1 MPLPEQEI
9 DRIVQDVLGQIGYSG
24 RKPALPRTPA
34 AGPGVGGGV
43 IYSDLDGAIAQAKSA
58 HKPLLDLGLDGR
70 YRIVAAMRRAAR
82 NHAEL
87 LGRMA
92 LEETGLGRMPDK
104 MNKVLLAAD
113 KTPGPEDLAPLGFS
127 GDAGLTIEEPAP
139 FGTVGVITPSTN
151 PPSTVVNNAIS
162 LLSAGN
168 TAVFCPHPAAKN
180 VCAKTAELLS
190 DAIVGAGGPPGCI
203 TILGDPS
210 QEAAQALMKH
220 RDVDLLVVT
229 GGMAVVKLAL
239 TSGKRAICAGPGNP
253 PVVVDETAIIGKAAR
268 DIVTGASFDNNVLC
282 TDEKELFVVD
292 KVASDLKRQMIA
304 AGAYEI
310 KGMEIERLT
319 KLLVAQ
325 DPKGRGHRHV
335 QMHREWTGKDPAVL
349 LSAIDIKPPADVK
362 LLIFEAPWDHPLVM
376 AEQLTPALPF
386 VRCRSVDEAID
397 FAITAEHQFRHTFIM
412 HSTSLP
418 NLSRMAQLCRA
429 NIFVKN
435 GPNLAGL
442 GMGGEGFTTLTIA
455 GTTGEGLT
463 RARVF
468 SRPRRCTLVDYFRI
482 V

>member
-9 DRIVQDVLGQIGYSG
+9 DRIVQDVLGQIGYAG
-24 RKPALPRTPA
+24 RRPAGSRPASAPA
-34 AGPGVGGGV
+34 APGGV
-43 IYSDLDGAIAQAKSA
+43 VYPDLESAIAQAKSA
-58 HKPLLDLGLDGR
+58 HKPLLDLGLDAR
-70 YRIVAAMRRAAR
+70 YKIVAAMRHVAR
-82 NHAEL
+82 ENAEL

-92 LEETGLGRMPDK
+92 VEETGLGKMPDK
-104 MNKVLLAAD
+104 MNKVLLAAN
-113 KTPGPEDLAPLGFS
+113 KTPGPEDLAPAGFS
-127 GDAGLTIEEPAP
+127 GDGGLTIEEPAP
-139 FGTVGVITPSTN
+139 FGVVGVITPSTN
-151 PPSTVVNNAIS
+151 PASTIVNNAIS

-168 TAVFCPHPAAKN
+168 TAVFCPHPSAKD
-180 VCAKTAELLS
+180 VGAKTALLLTE
-190 DAIVGAGGPPGCI
+190 AITRAGGPAGCI
-203 TILGDPS
+203 TILGEPS
-210 QEAAQALMKH
+210 QDAALALMRHKEI
-220 RDVDLLVVT
+220 DLLVVT
-229 GGMAVVKLAL
+229 GGMAVVKLAM

-253 PVVVDETAIIGKAAR
+253 PVVVDETALIGKAAR

-292 KVASDLKRQMIA
+292 KVASDLKRQMVA
-304 AGAYEI
+304 AGAYEL

-319 KLLVAQ
+319 KLLIAEDRQ
-325 DPKGRGHRHV
+325 GRGHRHV
-335 QMHREWTGKDPAVL
+335 RTHRAWVGKDPAVL
-349 LSAIDIKPPADVK
+349 LRAIDINPPPDVR
-362 LLIFEAPWDHPLVM
+362 LLLFEAPWDHPLVM

-397 FAITAEHQFRHTFIM
+397 HAITAEHQFRHTFIM

-442 GMGGEGFTTLTIA
+442 GMGGEGFCTLTIA